1 MLLRRLFLI
10 LLATPLAVSHA
21 DSVKLKS
28 GEVIEGKVISS
39 DATSVTIETQFSPTI
54 TDERTVARADIAL
67 LSVASDDEAAFTKI
81 RDLKTPATAL
91 DARAC
96 TDILDN
102 QLRPFLKKFPTST
115 RIADVKAMIKSFE
128 ADIDRLRNG
137 EKKIA
142 GEWYDADAYAAEKY
156 QLEAT
161 VIFEAMQRDIAA
173 KNYSAAMNDF
183 DQLQRSYAGSAAYA
197 EAVSQA
203 RQTLK
208 LLDQQLNFAVANLPQ
223 TLARRQAA
231 IDQTPIEQ
239 RPPVQAAID
248 AENARAIALA
258 DAAQRSN
265 QHFFAILL
273 YDEKGL
279 KAMQEASAQAAQQLA
294 SIDAKKLAKAAQ
306 LVRQANEELAHN
318 QLAAAQMTISEL
330 TAQWP
335 EYEGLSRLQ
344 QRLASSQSANE
355 VSSQAEAGGL
365 KADKAAAAAKP

>member
-183 DQLQRSYAGSAAYA
+183 GDLFDVVSVHWYVDGPDLEFFMDQLVQPASLGKPVWLAETGMKPCFSLFGEAGQALFYSRVLRAFA
-197 EAVSQA
+197 A
-203 RQTLK
+203 RQEWWTGVSFYDLHDD
-208 LLDQQLNFAVANLPQ
+208 LTPGDCGSGITRPDWSNRAAFRVYQHVIGAV
-223 TLARRQAA
+223 
-231 IDQTPIEQ
+231 
-239 RPPVQAAID
+239 
-248 AENARAIALA
+248 
-258 DAAQRSN
+258 
-265 QHFFAILL
+265 
-273 YDEKGL
+273 G
-279 KAMQEASAQAAQQLA
+279 
-294 SIDAKKLAKAAQ
+294 
-306 LVRQANEELAHN
+306 
-318 QLAAAQMTISEL
+318 
-330 TAQWP
+330 
-335 EYEGLSRLQ
+335 
-344 QRLASSQSANE
+344 
-355 VSSQAEAGGL
+355 AGGSGL
-365 KADKAAAAAKP
+365 AVFR